1 MGNYIE
7 YIETCCSS
15 RNQNE
20 VDEGPLSAKEMTAS
34 FSKMYDSNNLNK
46 TNINESKSKNGP
58 LYLLKDSVLIGKG
71 SGNPTDKYTIDKL
84 IGKGDYSLVYKV
96 TLRSNGD
103 FRTFKVIEKKNQTF
117 QKTQELLQEIELLEA
132 ADNPYIVKLY
142 EFYDCPTVICLVNEY
157 LNGGN
162 LLDKLQKEKKLNEF
176 TTAIIIFQILS
187 ALSFCHSKK
196 IIHRNLT
203 LSNVLIN
210 EEKGR
215 LIHVKIIDFNESTK
229 IRKGVELGDSFLNLR
244 YTAPEVLKGKY
255 NEKRDVWSVGII
267 MYTLLTGNFPFDNE
281 DVLKLK
287 ALIEIGNV
295 DYDNKNLSKCSREC
309 IDLLKELLN
318 RDKNRISANEALNHK
333 WFKKLNIK
341 ERLNEIS
348 YETIKSVLDNIVNF
362 KPKTTLQK
370 LCLSYLAR
378 NLHDENIQNATH
390 LYCQIDI
397 NNDGE
402 VQENEFVNRLK
413 EIIEKTGE
421 NVDIKYL
428 KKLFKTIDTD
438 KSGIIEYSEFLA
450 AAINKEKIIN
460 EETLK
465 ESFDFFDKG
474 KNGVINLN
482 DLKVVFKKF
491 KGFSINEFKSIV
503 DDVDL
508 DENKEINFDEYKN
521 MMLNMLD

>member
-7 YIETCCSS
+7 YIEKCCSS
-15 RNQNE
+15 KDQNE
-20 VDEGPLSAKEMTAS
+20 IDEGPLTAKEMTAS
-34 FSKMYDSNNLNK
+34 FTKMYDSNNLK
-46 TNINESKSKNGP
+46 KSKINEKSKNEP

-71 SGNPTDKYTIDKL
+71 SGNPIDKYTIDKL
-84 IGKGDYSLVYKV
+84 IGKGDNSLVYKA

-103 FRTFKVIEKKNQTF
+103 LRTFKVIEKKNELF
-117 QKTQELLQEIELLEA
+117 QKTQELLKEIELLEE

-162 LLDKLQKEKKLNEF
+162 LLDKLKKEKKFSEF

-187 ALSFCHSKK
+187 ALSFCHSRN

-210 EEKGR
+210 EEKDHF
-215 LIHVKIIDFNESTK
+215 IHIKIIDFNESTK
-229 IRKGVELGDSFLNLR
+229 IIKGVELGDSFLNLK

-255 NEKRDVWSVGII
+255 NEKRDIWSVGII
-267 MYTLLTGNFPFDNE
+267 MYTLLTGHFPFEND
-281 DVLKLK
+281 DILKLK

-295 DYDNKNLSKCSREC
+295 DYDNESLKKCSNEC
-309 IDLLKELLN
+309 IDLIKQLLN
-318 RDKNRISANEALNHK
+318 RNKNRISAKEALNHI

-341 ERLNEIS
+341 ERLNEIP
-348 YETIKSVLDNIVNF
+348 YDKIKSVLDNIVNF

-378 NLHDENIQNATH
+378 NLHNENIQNASN
-390 LYCQIDI
+390 LFCQIDI
-397 NNDGE
+397 NNDGK
-402 VQENEFVNRLK
+402 VQEKEFVNHLK
-413 EIIEKTGE
+413 ELIEKTGE
-421 NVDIKYL
+421 NVDTNFL
-428 KKLFKTIDTD
+428 KKLFKIIDTD
-438 KSGIIEYSEFLA
+438 KSGFIEYSEFLA
-450 AAINKEKIIN
+450 SAVDREQIIN
-460 EETLK
+460 EQTLK

-474 KNGVINLN
+474 NNGLINLS

-491 KGFSINEFKSIV
+491 KGFSIEEFKTII

-508 DENKEINFDEYKN
+508 DDNKQINFEEYKN
-521 MMLNMLD
+521 MMNNMLD